1 MPKAPPEP
9 TPDEQSRDN
18 RQPDIISALYRI
30 GRAVNEPR
38 ADQKD
43 SRNLRGVLA
52 DLRRGART
60 APMVPPRV
68 FKHVADY
75 FPQDESRHSYRHKVD
90 AMLITACLFATHPS
104 PSENK
109 GENMGDTLRLVRG
122 KKDSD
127 SIEKR
132 FLAMLAAGPDEL
144 PNHLRHAVSLAKAA
158 DVKINWGQL
167 LCDLENL
174 LGTSDYHRRRTVEH
188 WARRFW
194 RHEGKATSDQEET
207 DD

>member
-1 MPKAPPEP
+1 MPQAPPESTQDAQP
-9 TPDEQSRDN
+9 RKTAPDL
-18 RQPDIISALYRI
+18 ISALYRI

-38 ADQKD
+38 EDQKD
-43 SRNLRGVLA
+43 GRNLRGVLA

-68 FKHVADY
+68 FKHVAEF
-75 FPQDESRHSYRHKVD
+75 FPEEENAFTYRPKTD

-104 PSENK
+104 PSEAK

-158 DVKINWGQL
+158 DVKINWRQL
-167 LCDLENL
+167 LRDLESL
-174 LGTSDYHRRRTVEH
+174 LDASGNKRRHTVEK
-188 WARRFW
+188 WAQHFW
-194 RHEGKATSDQEET
+194 RHEGKDTTEKTET